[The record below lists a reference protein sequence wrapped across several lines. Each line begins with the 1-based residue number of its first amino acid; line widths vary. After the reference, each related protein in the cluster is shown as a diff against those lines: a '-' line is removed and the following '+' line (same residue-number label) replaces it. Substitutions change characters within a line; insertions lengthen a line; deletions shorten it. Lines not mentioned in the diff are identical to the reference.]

1 MREGYIGVAPQSS
14 RRKRHPLIGVYCMV
28 VSMSMLFLGLCTVL
42 LFFQLS
48 GKGWPPPGSP
58 RLNLV
63 LPTATMLTLL
73 ASSGTMRWASLAVRR
88 GSRNGLRWGLVLSL
102 ALGGLF
108 LANQVYLFFETG
120 LPIGSGLYIAILYI
134 LIALHAFHMIG
145 GMIFLGVTL
154 ARANAGDFT
163 PQHHVGLD
171 ACEIFWQFAVWIWV
185 VLYVLL
191 FLI

>member
-1 MREGYIGVAPQSS
+1 MREGYMTAAPQSS

-28 VSMSMLFLGLCTVL
+28 ISMAMLFLGLSTVL

-48 GKGWPPPGSP
+48 GKGWPPPGTPHLSI
-58 RLNLV
+58 V
-63 LPTATMLTLL
+63 LPTITMLTLL
-73 ASSGTMRWASLAVRR
+73 LSSGTIRWAGYAVRR
-88 GSRNGLRWGLVLSL
+88 NRRNGLRWGLALSL

-108 LANQVYLFFETG
+108 LANQVYLFFEIG

-134 LIALHAFHMIG
+134 LIALHAFHIIG

-163 PQHHVGLD
+163 ATRHVGLD

-185 VLYVLL
+185 MLYGLL

>member
-1 MREGYIGVAPQSS
+1 MREGFIGVAPQSS
-14 RRKRHPLIGVYCMV
+14 RSKRHPLIGVYCMV
-28 VSMSMLFLGLCTVL
+28 VSMSMLFLGLCTVF

-48 GKGWPPPGSP
+48 GKGWPPPGTP

-63 LPTATMLTLL
+63 LPTLTMLTLL
-73 ASSGTMRWASLAVRR
+73 ASSGTIRWAGYAVRR
-88 GSRNGLRWGLVLSL
+88 DRRNALRWGLLLSL

-108 LANQVYLFFETG
+108 LANQVYLFFEIG
-120 LPIGSGLYIAILYI
+120 LPMGSGLYIAILYL
-134 LIALHAFHMIG
+134 LIALHAFHIIG

-163 PQHHVGLD
+163 ATRHVGLD

-185 VLYVLL
+185 VLYGLL

>member
-1 MREGYIGVAPQSS
+1 MREGYMTAAPQSS
-14 RRKRHPLIGVYCMV
+14 RRKRHPLIGIYCMV
-28 VSMSMLFLGLCTVL
+28 ISMAMLFLGLSTVL

-48 GKGWPPPGSP
+48 GKGWPPPGTPHLSI
-58 RLNLV
+58 V
-63 LPTATMLTLL
+63 LPTITMLTLL
-73 ASSGTMRWASLAVRR
+73 LSSGTIRWAGYAVRR
-88 GSRNGLRWGLVLSL
+88 NRRNGLRWGLALSL

-108 LANQVYLFFETG
+108 LANQVYLFFEIG

-134 LIALHAFHMIG
+134 LIALHAFHIIG

-154 ARANAGDFT
+154 ARANVGDFT
-163 PQHHVGLD
+163 ATRHVGLD

-185 VLYVLL
+185 MLYGLL